1 MIYHGSHICKKGLLM
16 NDNEIPKVYE
26 PAPIEAKWY
35 QKWSEVKEIKSLKK
49 NKTFSLV
56 MPPPNVTG
64 RLHMGHAL
72 DNTCQDIL
80 VRYKRLQG
88 FDALWIPGCDHAGIA
103 TQSVVEKKIQAE
115 QKLSR
120 HDLGREKFLEQVWK
134 WKEEYGSNIVDQLK
148 KLGVSCNWEY
158 FMFTLDPHANKA
170 VRKAFVELYRAGL
183 IYRAERIIHWDPQLQ
198 SAISDAEVEYKEVK
212 GKFYHLKYQV
222 EGSEEYLVVATTRPE
237 TLFGDTAVAVHPQD
251 QRYSHL
257 MGKRVKLPL
266 TNRYIPIIFDEHVD
280 RELGTGCLKVTPGH
294 DFNDFEIGKRHQLP
308 IITILNKNGKFNHQ
322 ADLIEGLNPQQARP
336 KIITALQ
343 EVGVLLEMKDH
354 LMLVGHGERSG
365 GVVEPMVSLQWF
377 LNVNDMAATAVKAV
391 ETKETSFI
399 PETWENT
406 YFAWLKNPKD
416 WCLSRQLWWGHR
428 IPVYYCESC
437 KYEWASETDATDC
450 PQCKSKHIKQDDD
463 VLDTW
468 FSSALWP
475 ITTLGWPDASLMKTK
490 RFQDFYPNSVL
501 VTAHDIIFFWV
512 ARMMMMCT
520 YFMKGQLPFKDIYIH
535 AIVRDK
541 LGRKMSKSLG
551 NGIDP
556 IEMIDKYGC
565 DAVRFTLAAGA
576 GLSRNFNLD
585 PLRIESN
592 RNFMNKI
599 WNAFRFVSPFMDE
612 VKNIP
617 INFKTLTEEEK
628 WILAELN
635 SVVQQVIKSLDDY
648 RFDDACRE
656 LHSFIYDKLCSWFI
670 ELSKGILYKGSAA
683 ERMQRAG
690 VLKLVFTDTLKL
702 LHPFAPFI
710 TEELWSKMNP
720 TLLMNETFPAPQKDF
735 KEFKLAQI
743 RINEMIELVTQVR
756 NLRSSLNLPPKTPI
770 RIQVNM
776 KNEVSAKF
784 LFENQYNLFHL
795 ARIKHAKIR
804 SPSKTD
810 RPKKT
815 VVAPLSLIRGE
826 VFVFLEGI
834 VDIDKEIQRNE
845 RQLTRIDQELRQ
857 VQQKLSN
864 ESFIAR
870 APSEVITEVKEKE
883 ALLSHQFNII
893 EESLKR
899 LKD

>member
-1 MIYHGSHICKKGLLM
+1 MS
-16 NDNEIPKVYE
+16 EIQTNTNASELDKVYD
-26 PAPIEAKWY
+26 PHPIEKKWS
-35 QKWSEVKEIKSLKK
+35 QKWSEIKPKVPAKK
-49 NKTFSLV
+49 SKSYSLV

-64 RLHMGHAL
+64 KLHMGHAL

-80 VRYKRLQG
+80 IRYHRMQG
-88 FDALWIPGCDHAGIA
+88 LDTLWIPGCDHAGIA

-120 HDLGREKFLEQVWK
+120 HDLGRDKFLEQVWK
-134 WKEEYGSNIVDQLK
+134 WKEEYGDNIVSQLK
-148 KLGVSCNWEY
+148 TLGVSCNWDY
-158 FMFTLDPHANKA
+158 FMFTLDSHANKA
-170 VRKAFVELYRAGL
+170 VRRAFVELYRAGL

-212 GKFYHLKYQV
+212 GKFYHIKYQV
-222 EGSEEYLVVATTRPE
+222 EDSEEYLVVATTRPE
-237 TLFGDTAVAVHPQD
+237 TLFGDTAVAVHPLD
-251 QRYSHL
+251 ERFSHL
-257 MGKRVKLPL
+257 IGKRVKLPL

-308 IITILNKNGKFNHQ
+308 IITILNKNGKFNQH

-343 EVGVLLEMKDH
+343 ELGVLLEIKDH

-377 LNVNDMAATAVKAV
+377 LNVNDMAAKAVKAV
-391 ETKETSFI
+391 ETKKSRFI

-406 YFAWLKNPKD
+406 YYSWLKNPKD

-428 IPVYYCESC
+428 IPVFYCESC
-437 KYEWASETDATDC
+437 KYEWSSEIDPTAC
-450 PQCKSKHIKQDDD
+450 PQCKSVHTKQDED

-475 ITTLGWPDASLMKTK
+475 ITTLGWPDPKLMETK
-490 RFQDFYPNSVL
+490 NFKHYYPNALL
-501 VTAHDIIFFWV
+501 VTGHDIIFFWV
-512 ARMMMMCT
+512 ARMMMMCS
-520 YFMKGQLPFKDIYIH
+520 YFADGKFPFADIYIH

-565 DAVRFTLAAGA
+565 DAVRFTLAAGS
-576 GLSRNFNLD
+576 GLNRNFNLD
-585 PLRIESN
+585 PLRIESS

-599 WNAFRFVSPFMDE
+599 WNAFRFVAPFMDE
-612 VKNIP
+612 VKNEALNI
-617 INFKTLTEEEK
+617 KSLSVEEK
-628 WILAELN
+628 WILAELG
-635 SVVQQVIKSLDDY
+635 QVTKNVSKSIEDY

-656 LHSFIYDKLCSWFI
+656 LHSFIYDKLCSWFL
-670 ELSKGILYKGSAA
+670 ELSKGVLYKGDADA
-683 ERMQRAG
+683 RKQRSS
-690 VLKLVFTDTLKL
+690 VLKAVFSDTLKL

-710 TEELWSKMNP
+710 TEELWSKMHA
-720 TLLMNETFPAPQKDF
+720 TILMHEEFPKSQAQYQKF
-735 KEFKLAQI
+735 QTEQK
-743 RINEMIELVTQVR
+743 RVNEMIELVTQVR
-756 NLRSSLNLPPKTPI
+756 NLRSSLNLAPKIPV
-770 RIQVNM
+770 RIQVNL
-776 KNEVSAKF
+776 KNHATAKF

-795 ARIKHAKIR
+795 ARIKHAKVR

-815 VVAPLSLIRGE
+815 VLAPLTECYGE
-826 VFVFLEGI
+826 VFVFLEGV
-834 VDIDKEIQRNE
+834 VDIEKEIQRNE

-870 APSEVITEVKEKE
+870 APSEVIAEVKEKE
-883 ALLSHQFNII
+883 SLLAHQYSII